1 MKYFGQ
7 QQGEMH
13 KQLSCIIHKPER
25 IEEAKQLFLDM
36 HALLHMGAVTHT
48 SKNEIDQLLSDLKT
62 EEYAIM
68 PTKKDET
75 IAWVLWHTARI
86 EDLTMGILVGQGQ
99 QIFNEEWQKKMNVR
113 IKDTGNALNDDEIME
128 FSHQVDIPTLITYRN
143 EVGKRTQQIVR
154 QLQAEDMHRAVSL
167 EGIRQIKETGG
178 VTSQE
183 DSLWLLDYWGNKDVA
198 GLLLMPP
205 SRHLIMHFNACVK
218 WKQQI
223 RTRTQ
228 FFRQ

>member
-7 QQGEMH
+7 RQGEMH
-13 KQLSCIIHKPER
+13 KQLSSMIYKPAR

-36 HALLHMGAVTHT
+36 HSILHLGEATQT
-48 SKNEIDQLLSDLKT
+48 SQNEVDALLSDLKR

-75 IAWVLWHTARI
+75 IAWILWHTARI

-99 QIFNEEWQKKMNVR
+99 QIFNEEWKKKMNVNLL
-113 IKDTGNALNDDEIME
+113 DTGNALNDDEIIA
-128 FSHQVDIPTLITYRN
+128 FSHQVTISALIAYHN

-154 QLQAEDMHRAVSL
+154 HLQAKDMRRLVSFDDL
-167 EGIRQIKETGG
+167 EQIRHLGG

-183 DSLWLLDYWGNKDVA
+183 DSLWLLDYWGSKDIA
-198 GLLLMPP
+198 GLLLMPS
-205 SRHLIMHFNACVK
+205 SRHLIMHFNACAK

-223 RTRTQ
+223 RSRTR

>member
-13 KQLSCIIHKPER
+13 KQLARIIYKPEK
-25 IEEAKQLFLDM
+25 IEEAKQLFLDL
-36 HALLHMGAVTHT
+36 HALLHMGAVTQT
-48 SKNEIDQLLSDLKT
+48 SKNEVDQLLYDLKK

-86 EDLTMGILVGQGQ
+86 EDLTMGILVGMGQ
-99 QIFNEEWQKKMNVR
+99 QIFNEEWQKKMNVS

-128 FSHQVDIPTLITYRN
+128 LSHQIHIPTLIEYRN
-143 EVGKRTQQIVR
+143 EVGKRTQQIVS
-154 QLQAEDMHRAVSL
+154 QLQAEDMHRKVSSK
-167 EGIRQIKETGG
+167 GIRQIKEAGG

-183 DSLWLLDYWGNKDVA
+183 DSLWLLDYWGSKDIA
-198 GLLLMPP
+198 GILLMPP

-223 RTRTQ
+223 RMRTQ